1 MAKYK
6 YVFIPGAAKSGTTTL
21 ADELSRHANICVAK
35 GKEPDFFARN
45 YDKGTAW
52 YESIFEDNQAI
63 YRIDASTSYM
73 AGFGGDSTEYL
84 ERIKKFDENAKFIF
98 LVREPISR
106 TWSSYW
112 HAVRGGFEK
121 LSFEKSISKPNC
133 PHIEGSR
140 YYARTCEFLK
150 VFNQEQIMIVDF
162 NRLVSNQSEVI
173 KKVCEFIGVSY
184 EFTESTETKQSN
196 ASFQWNGAGKIL
208 NVLPTPI
215 LKGLNQV
222 IKSLVPQW
230 FFECLKNSVSKPIP
244 KINQR
249 QIELVKE
256 LLVHDITS
264 FEKTV
269 EIDITLRSGKHW
281 NDVSI

>member
-1 MAKYK
+1 M
-6 YVFIPGAAKSGTTTL
+6 
-21 ADELSRHANICVAK
+21 
-35 GKEPDFFARN
+35 
-45 YDKGTAW
+45 
-52 YESIFEDNQAI
+52 
-63 YRIDASTSYM
+63 
-73 AGFGGDSTEYL
+73 
-84 ERIKKFDENAKFIF
+84 
-98 LVREPISR
+98 
-106 TWSSYW
+106 
-112 HAVRGGFEK
+112 
-121 LSFEKSISKPNC
+121 
-133 PHIEGSR
+133 
-140 YYARTCEFLK
+140 
-150 VFNQEQIMIVDF
+150 
-162 NRLVSNQSEVI
+162 
-173 KKVCEFIGVSY
+173 
-184 EFTESTETKQSN
+184 
-196 ASFQWNGAGKIL
+196 